1 MTALL
6 DLAKSSEEITLPRL
20 WRALTPSEREAALQ
34 SLTDDQE
41 TRPQLIQFAMSLP
54 RFRAFRPKAVAR
66 LTDAELVS
74 AVASSTQLSPEFV
87 RTALVAMH
95 LPGRAP
101 MLGAFLEALGIPHE
115 GGLIT
120 EGSTVAVPEGSDR
133 MEGAIAT
140 LAKEFPRREVTIY
153 LLSLVAMD
161 PVTWKPL
168 AAVLPG
174 SVALLGE

>member
-1 MTALL
+1 VTELL
-6 DLAKSSEEITLPRL
+6 DLAKSPGEITLPRL
-20 WRALTPSEREAALQ
+20 WRALAPSDREV
-34 SLTDDQE
+34 SLRSLADDE
-41 TRPQLIQFAMSLP
+41 GSRPQLIRLAMSLP

-66 LTDAELVS
+66 LTDTELVS
-74 AVASSTQLSPEFV
+74 AIASSTQLPPDLV
-87 RTALVAMH
+87 QTALIAMH
-95 LPGRAP
+95 LPARAP

-120 EGSTVAVPEGSDR
+120 DGTTVELPKEPDR
-133 MEGAIAT
+133 MTAAIAR
-140 LAKEFPRREVTIY
+140 LAGEFPRREVTIY

-161 PVTWKPL
+161 PITWKPL